1 MIASTDRMAGWL
13 EVAASPLWSS
23 DRATLRIHPVCMH
36 HCTCH
41 AISLNGRW
49 VCSSD
54 GSLTIFHSRESA
66 EHFLELA
73 HIDHYELGEPAEI
86 SDAMPLKTQCV
97 SFRPR
102 KGLVACRMRC
112 NEGSL
117 LDS

>member
-13 EVAASPLWSS
+13 EVVAAPIWSRAAS
-23 DRATLRIHPVCMH
+23 TIRIHPVCMH

-54 GSLTIFHSRESA
+54 GSLTIFHSRQSA

-73 HIDHYELGEPAEI
+73 HIDHYELGEEAEL
-86 SDAMPLKTQCV
+86 SEDVSLKTQCV

-102 KGLVACRMRC
+102 KGLVSCRMRC
-112 NEGSL
+112 SGESAL
-117 LDS
+117 AS

>member
-13 EVAASPLWSS
+13 EVVAAPIWSGVPS
-23 DRATLRIHPVCMH
+23 TIRIHPVCMH

-54 GSLTIFHSRESA
+54 GSLTIFHSRQSA

-73 HIDHYELGEPAEI
+73 HIDHYESGEEAELGNDVA
-86 SDAMPLKTQCV
+86 LKTQCV

-102 KGLVACRMRC
+102 KGLVSCRMRC
-112 NEGSL
+112 NGEAALAS
-117 LDS
+117 